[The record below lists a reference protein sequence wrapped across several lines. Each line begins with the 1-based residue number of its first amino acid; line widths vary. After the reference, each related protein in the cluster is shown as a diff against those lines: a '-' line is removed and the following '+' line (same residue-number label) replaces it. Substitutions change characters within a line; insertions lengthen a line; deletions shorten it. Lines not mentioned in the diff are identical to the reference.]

1 MVPLRAVEPF
11 GERRKGAR
19 RYRLSTSTLCV
30 PTKNGKGR
38 VAARLMYRGRHPS
51 VHAIL
56 LSPDVGTRSCSSFA
70 TAAQVGHHAVWDTML
85 VVSIPCRVGY
95 PTVWDTMLTIR
106 GMKHDHFACRMLR
119 EGFHP
124 RGGCAGV
131 GAGHPV
137 LALRALA
144 RISSLPPSRAGVP
157 CVRGLF
163 AFLACIVHLCMPK
176 IVTTWLRPMS
186 GDPPG
191 NVQFPAQRLL
201 QLLRLHR
208 PHVRLIAG
216 PHFRPFLC
224 GLFARFCM
232 IPCVLF
238 PQLAS

>member
-1 MVPLRAVEPF
+1 MVPVEPF
-11 GERRKGAR
+11 GERRQGAR

-30 PTKNGKGR
+30 PAKNGKGR
-38 VAARLMYRGRHPS
+38 VAAHPMYRGRHPS

-70 TAAQVGHHAVWDTML
+70 MAAQVGYHAA
-85 VVSIPCRVGY
+85 
-95 PTVWDTMLTIR
+95 WDTMLTIR

-163 AFLACIVHLCMPK
+163 AF
-176 IVTTWLRPMS
+176 
-186 GDPPG
+186 
-191 NVQFPAQRLL
+191 
-201 QLLRLHR
+201 
-208 PHVRLIAG
+208 
-216 PHFRPFLC
+216 
-224 GLFARFCM
+224 
-232 IPCVLF
+232 
-238 PQLAS
+238 